1 MRNKIEFE
9 TRVKELAE
17 CKKAGIQKKRRTF
30 VKATAI
36 GGAIVCAACCAL
48 VFTKLS
54 GLVNNGSDSVKFSG
68 SKAEYAMSDECG
80 KTETMPEQATES
92 NFSDPEAMIPES
104 GITEICL
111 YTGSQEN
118 GGTDFG
124 IILDDD
130 NRNAFMGWIMSVEL
144 NDVLMWDY
152 NDGEIVYVAEVKCGQ
167 DIYRLTVTGNRLKW
181 ENGEWQEFSGEKEK
195 EFSELVEDII
205 RKGDQEKND

>member
-17 CKKAGIQKKRRTF
+17 YKKAVIQKKRRTF

-36 GGAIVCAACCAL
+36 GGGIVCAACCAL

-68 SKAEYAMSDECG
+68 TNAGYAMSDECG
-80 KTETMPEQATES
+80 KTEIMPEQATES
-92 NFSDPEAMIPES
+92 NLSDSGAMIPES
-104 GITEICL
+104 GITEICF
-111 YTGSQEN
+111 YTGSTEI
-118 GGTDFG
+118 GGTDSG
-124 IILDDD
+124 ITLDDD
-130 NRNAFMGWIMSVEL
+130 NRNAFIGWIMSVEL
-144 NDVLMWDY
+144 NDVLMWDC
-152 NDGEIVYVAEVKCGQ
+152 NNGESIYVAEVKCGQ

-181 ENGEWQEFSGEKEK
+181 ENGEWQEFSREKEK

-205 RKGDQEKND
+205 RKGDQENND